1 MAVDADIL
9 RPSSDPAI
17 RKETQNQDMARTICS
32 MVAFGCNRRNNGMQL
47 TNGLLFIACGVT
59 ERVNKYLNYVGLS
72 CSRKTAHI
80 GLATLGKEF
89 EKKLRDL
96 FGNDDSKVFSPSI
109 CIDNLDFQ
117 QSIHTNLLSSLALS
131 SIIRKEVAD
140 LHRNMQCQVAETFD
154 FSFLVFIQ
162 PRPSFTLNS

>member
-32 MVAFGCNRRNNGMQL
+32 M
-47 TNGLLFIACGVT
+47 
-59 ERVNKYLNYVGLS
+59 
-72 CSRKTAHI
+72 
-80 GLATLGKEF
+80 
-89 EKKLRDL
+89 
-96 FGNDDSKVFSPSI
+96 
-109 CIDNLDFQ
+109 
-117 QSIHTNLLSSLALS
+117 SIHTNLLSSLALS